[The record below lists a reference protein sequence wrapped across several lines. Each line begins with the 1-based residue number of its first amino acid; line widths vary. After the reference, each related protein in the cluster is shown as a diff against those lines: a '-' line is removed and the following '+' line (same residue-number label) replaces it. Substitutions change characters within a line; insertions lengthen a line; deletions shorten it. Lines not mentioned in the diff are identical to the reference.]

1 MACFGYFTAPG
12 RCCPWTSRPSWW
24 FAMTCPCQFLFDR
37 RPRDPD
43 LAGTQQAPADQRW
56 NQPSNGGES
65 LHSLNDVIIWWILK
79 WSWWF
84 YHVLSRICSNSNSH
98 SRGRISD
105 DNTFQYLNPLHLSL
119 ERSGQSSELAR
130 SSCHAGEEHC
140 RLGLHMFAQFVHSAF
155 DLTFVQLY
163 IVVQK
168 CLTKTWARQIWKVSA
183 SDQRCGTFLA
193 FRIMIGTENNNE
205 QYKYSKQH

>member
-1 MACFGYFTAPG
+1 
-12 RCCPWTSRPSWW
+12 
-24 FAMTCPCQFLFDR
+24 MTCPCQFLFDR
-37 RPRDPD
+37 RPGDPD

-65 LHSLNDVIIWWILK
+65 LHSLNNVIIWWILM
-79 WSWWF
+79 
-84 YHVLSRICSNSNSH
+84 VLSCFIQNLLKLSLSQQRQNRMIILFNIWTLYISH
-98 SRGRISD
+98 SRDRVRVPNLPGAPVTQGK
-105 DNTFQYLNPLHLSL
+105 NT
-119 ERSGQSSELAR
+119 
-130 SSCHAGEEHC
+130 AGLVC
-140 RLGLHMFAQFVHSAF
+140 TCLHMFAQFVHSAF

-193 FRIMIGTENNNE
+193 FRIMIGTENNQRCGTFLAFRIMIGTENNNE